1 MKLALLTLVC
11 YSIFM
16 KLNVYLW
23 MDRLFSTGFGYS
35 NLFLRVTIYIYIYIC
50 ICVWMKVPHSNTVV
64 ESITW
69 AKIFHFIQHNIMK
82 YIECYKEALD
92 FRPWLATHF
101 TLWNSTSSQTG
112 YSMSKENEGWCLI
125 PPPPIGNWLAHVL
138 SVWQMVGGEG
148 LKNYEGLMMSAERKV
163 VSEDTVRN
171 ICFLCT
177 AAHRWVVP
185 IKTSNVS

>member
-1 MKLALLTLVC
+1 
-11 YSIFM
+11 M

-23 MDRLFSTGFGYS
+23 MDRLFSTGLGYS
-35 NLFLRVTIYIYIYIC
+35 NLFLRVYIYIYM
-50 ICVWMKVPHSNTVV
+50 WMKVPHSNTVV

-101 TLWNSTSSQTG
+101 TLWNSTSSHKG

-125 PPPPIGNWLAHVL
+125 PPPPPLGIDWL
-138 SVWQMVGGEG
+138 M
-148 LKNYEGLMMSAERKV
+148 KSALCMTDGWRRGAEELRGSRD
-163 VSEDTVRN
+163 VSQKKSGFRGHCEKHL
-171 ICFLCT
+171 FFCT

-185 IKTSNVS
+185 IKTSNAS